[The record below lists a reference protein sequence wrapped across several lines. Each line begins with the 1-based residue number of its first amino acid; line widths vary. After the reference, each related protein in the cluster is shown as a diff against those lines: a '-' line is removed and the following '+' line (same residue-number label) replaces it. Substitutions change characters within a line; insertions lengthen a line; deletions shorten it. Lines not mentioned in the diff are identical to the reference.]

1 MQPAKP
7 YKCKDIMD
15 TIPNFKISLTLSIIL
30 SFSVFFSIFQ
40 VSYGQ
45 MAVVDAPLLET
56 AKLNYIETIN
66 SVAEL
71 RENVE
76 QTKKLI
82 LDTSKMKDTIGS
94 MRTEMSTIFNNT
106 FGLIGELNRLR
117 DEILETPDD
126 INAFM
131 QEFKDNA
138 DCLFDDLD
146 KYQQVETIYKSR
158 YVFKDNFGGTP
169 ENPADDP
176 YVFKDGSD
184 MAGAFDPL
192 QLKENPCGHTV
203 TYFSKLKAKYD
214 EERSIIDRL
223 TGVWVKT
230 EEELTE
236 SKRFYVEMDKKVE
249 ETKTEKETL
258 DTMKTILWAI
268 HGKLV
273 DIDKTLGE
281 LTLFIVNR
289 SHDPNKLYTAPGL
302 SSEMK
307 NKLKM
312 NNVKAGVATGWQKK
326 AAIWKSL
333 GKATPSPL
341 IR

>member
-1 MQPAKP
+1 MKEKHLPN
-7 YKCKDIMD
+7 
-15 TIPNFKISLTLSIIL
+15 TNFKFDLFIIFSFVTLLISYLIPFDLNA
-30 SFSVFFSIFQ
+30 
-40 VSYGQ
+40 Q
-45 MAVVDAPLLET
+45 MAVYDAASDNQ
-56 AKLNYIETIN
+56 AKLMYIETVN
-66 SVAEL
+66 QVAEL
-71 RENVE
+71 RENVQ
-76 QTKKLI
+76 QTKQLI
-82 LDTSKMKDTIGS
+82 LDTTKMKDTIGA

-106 FGLIGELNRLR
+106 FGLIGELSRLR
-117 DEILETPDD
+117 DEILDTPDD

-131 QEFKDNA
+131 QEFKNSA

-158 YVFKDNFGGTP
+158 YVFKDNYGGTP
-169 ENPADDP
+169 KNPADDP

-214 EERSIIDRL
+214 EEKSVIDRL
-223 TGVWVKT
+223 TGIWVKT
-230 EEELTE
+230 EEELSET
-236 SKRFYVEMDKKVE
+236 KRFYTEMEKKVE

-258 DTMKTILWAI
+258 DTMKTILWRMNG
-268 HGKLV
+268 HLES
-273 DIDKTLGE
+273 IDKTLGD
-281 LTLFIVNR
+281 LTKFIVSRYHN
-289 SHDPNKLYTAPGL
+289 PNVLFNAPGL
-302 SSEMK
+302 STEME

-312 NNVKAGVATGWQKK
+312 QNIKPGEATEWNKK

-333 GKATPSPL
+333 GRAAAKPL